1 MANVNRVTVIGRL
14 TRDPEIRTFSNGGKV
29 AAFGFAVN
37 NFKKDPNTG
46 QRIDEPCFIDMKAF
60 NRGDAGGNGRKL
72 ADLVEQYLKKGH
84 QAYFEGHLV
93 METWEDKNGG
103 GKRSKLVVVVDD
115 LQFLEPRSEGGNS
128 SGEGMARAPRPAAV
142 AAQRTPNYG
151 NNGGTSH
158 MNEEPHDEPQP
169 TGNGGGQEE
178 EIPF

>member
-1 MANVNRVTVIGRL
+1 MANLNKVMLIGRL

-29 AAFGFAVN
+29 ATFGFAVN

-46 QRIDEPCFIDMKAF
+46 QRIDEPCFLDLKAF
-60 NRGDAGGNGRKL
+60 NRGESGGAGRKL

-115 LQFLEPRSEGGNS
+115 VQFLEPRSEGGQG
-128 SGEGMARAPRPAAV
+128 SGHASGRGMANAPRAA
-142 AAQRTPNYG
+142 AGQQRQPG
-151 NNGGTSH
+151 NANAPEEMPPPDNSGG
-158 MNEEPHDEPQP
+158 ERED
-169 TGNGGGQEE
+169 
-178 EIPF
+178 IPF